1 MRLLSTFIVLLLTL
15 AIHAQ
20 APKKWTSTD
29 IYEGIEKLNFLGTAL
44 YIAAHPDDENTR
56 LIAYLANELKANT
69 AYLSLTRGDGGQNLI
84 GSEIR
89 ELLGVIR
96 TQELLAARRTDGG
109 QQFFSRANDFGY
121 SKHPDETLAIWNKD
135 EVLSDVVWVI
145 RNFQPDIIVN
155 RFDHRTP
162 GRTHG
167 HHTSSAMLSVEAF
180 DLTGD
185 PEVYPEQL
193 KYVDTWQPKRVFFNT
208 SWWFYGSREK
218 FTEADKS
225 NMMSVD
231 AGVYYPLRGKSNTE
245 IASAS
250 RSMHKSQGFGST
262 GTRGTQSEYL
272 ELIKG
277 DMPADREDLFGGV
290 NTTWTRV
297 NNGAAIGELLKTVQ
311 ENYDFANP
319 SKSIPNLLLAQKMI
333 ASLEDS
339 YWKRVK
345 SKEIEAIITACAGLY
360 LEAVADDPS
369 ATPDSEIEI
378 AIEVIKRAETKVV
391 LKSYSML
398 PMDLDTMT
406 NLTMDNNQKYQFY
419 KNIKLPKDIDYTN
432 SYWLNEKAELGMY
445 TVKDQL
451 LIGKPQKERAMRVRF
466 EIEVEGL
473 PLTIEKEVVYKRTDP
488 VDGEVY
494 RPFEI
499 TPPVSTS
506 LDNKVYVFADQQAQT
521 VEVLVKAGKSD
532 VQGFVQL
539 CHPEGWTVSPD
550 SVAFDLKLK
559 GEEFKTTFQ
568 LTPPA
573 EQSESAIVPM
583 VTLGEE
589 SYTRS
594 AVVMEYDH
602 IPTQTV
608 LMDASAKVVK
618 IDLKKTGER
627 IGYLMGAGDEIPNSL
642 EQIGYQVDM
651 LEDKDMTVANL
662 KQYDAVILGVRAY
675 NTVDRLKFYQP
686 KLMEYV
692 EQGGTMIVQYNT
704 TRRKSVPNEKLGPYP
719 LKLSRDRVSMEDAEI
734 RMLEP
739 DHPVLNF
746 PNKITDKDF
755 DNWVQERGLY
765 FPNEWD
771 EKYTPILSS
780 NDKGEPARD
789 GGLLVAKY
797 GEGYYI
803 YSGYSWFRELPA
815 GVPGAYRLFANL
827 ISIGAYEASISEP
840 VEVEEKKGKKKK
852 KKRKKEM
859 KK

>member
-1 MRLLSTFIVLLLTL
+1 MRFLFLAIALFFSHLLS
-15 AIHAQ
+15 AQ
-20 APKKWTSTD
+20 APKKWTATD
-29 IYEGIEKLNFLGTAL
+29 IYEGIEKLNFLGSAL

-96 TQELLAARRTDGG
+96 TQELLEARRTDGG

-185 PEVYPEQL
+185 PKIYPEQL
-193 KYVDTWQPKRVFFNT
+193 EHVDTWQPRRVFFNT

-218 FTEADKS
+218 FMEADKS
-225 NMMSVD
+225 KMMSVD

-245 IASAS
+245 IAAAS

-262 GTRGTQSEYL
+262 GTRGSESEYL

-277 DMPADREDLFGGV
+277 DMPEDREDLFAGI

-297 NNGAAIGELLKTVQ
+297 KDGAAIGSMLKTVQ
-311 ENYDFANP
+311 EKFDFTNP
-319 SKSIPNLLLAQKMI
+319 AMSIPNLLLAQKMI
-333 ASLEDS
+333 MSLEDS

-345 SKEIEAIITACAGLY
+345 SKEIEEIIVACTGLY

-369 ATPDSEIEI
+369 ATPNSAIEI
-378 AIEVIKRAETKVV
+378 AIEAIKRSDAKVI
-391 LKSYSML
+391 LKSYQIH
-398 PMDLDTMT
+398 PIGMDTT
-406 NLTMDNNQKYQFY
+406 TSLTMDNNQKYQFY
-419 KNIKLPKDIDYTN
+419 KNISLPKDINYTN
-432 SYWLNEKAELGMY
+432 AYWLNEKAELGMY
-445 TVKDQL
+445 TVSDQS
-451 LIGKPQKERAMRVRF
+451 LIGKPQKEKDLKISF
-466 EIEVEGL
+466 EIEIEGR
-473 PLTIEKEVVYKRTDP
+473 PMTIEKSVVYKRNDP

-494 RPFEI
+494 QPFEI
-499 TPPVSTS
+499 TPPVFAS
-506 LDNKVYVFADQQAQT
+506 LDNKVYVFADSQAQ
-521 VEVLVKAGKSD
+521 VVKVLVKAGKSD
-532 VQGFVQL
+532 VQGSLQL
-539 CHPEGWTVSPD
+539 CHPEGWTVTPD

-568 LTPPA
+568 LTPPD
-573 EQSESAIVPM
+573 EQSENFIVPM
-583 VTLGEE
+583 VTIGDK
-589 SYTRS
+589 SYTQS
-594 AVVMEYDH
+594 AVVMEYEH

-618 IDLKKTGER
+618 IEIQKTGER
-627 IGYLMGAGDEIPNSL
+627 IGYIMGAGDEIPNSL
-642 EQIGYQVDM
+642 EQIGYQVD
-651 LEDKDMTVANL
+651 LLDDKDMDVANL
-662 KQYDAVILGVRAY
+662 KKYDAIILGVRAY

-686 KLMEYV
+686 KLMQYV

-734 RMLEP
+734 RMLVPE
-739 DHPVLNF
+739 HPVLNF

-755 DNWVQERGLY
+755 ENWVQERGLY

-771 EKYTPILSS
+771 ENYTAILSS

-789 GGLLVAKY
+789 GGLLVAEY
-797 GEGYYI
+797 GEGHYI
-803 YSGYSWFRELPA
+803 YTGYSWFRELPA
-815 GVPGAYRLFANL
+815 GVPGAYRLFTNL
-827 ISIGAYEASISEP
+827 IAIGDYQALDEVP
-840 VEVEEKKGKKKK
+840 VEDMKKGKN
-852 KKRKKEM
+852 KKRKKG
-859 KK
+859 KRKTK